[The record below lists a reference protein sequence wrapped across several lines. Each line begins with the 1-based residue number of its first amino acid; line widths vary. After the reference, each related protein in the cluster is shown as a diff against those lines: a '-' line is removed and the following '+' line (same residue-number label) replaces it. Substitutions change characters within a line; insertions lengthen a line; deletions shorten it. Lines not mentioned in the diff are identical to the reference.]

1 MGSSHLQFDKKMRG
15 LARKHKKLA
24 RGHAVTVMRAD
35 GLMEMRVRR
44 RTNPVL
50 RPLVL
55 FAIGFFCF
63 KAFLIVSLGEDTYD
77 RSLAKLEGGTVF
89 ESAGAWVMQNDI
101 VTTKVVEAMRVLS
114 APG

>member
-1 MGSSHLQFDKKMRG
+1 MGSSHLQLDKKMRG

-35 GLMEMRVRR
+35 GLMETRVRR
-44 RTNPVL
+44 RTNPVH

-55 FAIGFFCF
+55 FVVGFFCF
-63 KAFLIVSLGEDTYD
+63 KAFLIVALGEDTYD
-77 RSLAKLEGGTVF
+77 RRLAVLDDCTAF
-89 ESAGAWVMQNDI
+89 EAAGAWVMQNDL
-101 VTTKVVEAMRVLS
+101 VTRYVVEAMRALS